1 MASVHEDSISLRPL
15 AGVGGRR
22 TVNLGK
28 LQVFRVLNFIRF
40 KCVIVKVKSR
50 EMTALS
56 KSNVEKIRT
65 ARDKRKTG
73 SGHKP
78 CGKPAGRGRLSCSL
92 QTLPSEKQ
100 ISFPVIYLENSIL
113 CYVPRISFFKK
124 SFHDQGL
131 DLVLEDGVL

>member
-56 KSNVEKIRT
+56 KSNVEIRT

-78 CGKPAGRGRLSCSL
+78 CGKPAGRGRLLCSL

-100 ISFPVIYLENSIL
+100 ISFPVILSREQYSLL
-113 CYVPRISFFKK
+113 CSTDIFFFLKF
-124 SFHDQGL
+124 S
-131 DLVLEDGVL
+131 

>member
-1 MASVHEDSISLRPL
+1 MRIQSGSGLL
-15 AGVGGRR
+15 AGVGGRG

-40 KCVIVKVKSR
+40 ECVIVKVKSR

-65 ARDKRKTG
+65 VRDKRKTG

-78 CGKPAGRGRLSCSL
+78 R
-92 QTLPSEKQ
+92 
-100 ISFPVIYLENSIL
+100 
-113 CYVPRISFFKK
+113 
-124 SFHDQGL
+124 
-131 DLVLEDGVL
+131 

>member
-1 MASVHEDSISLRPL
+1 MRIQSGSGLL
-15 AGVGGRR
+15 AGVGGRG

-40 KCVIVKVKSR
+40 ECVIVKVKSG

-65 ARDKRKTG
+65 VRDKRKTG

-78 CGKPAGRGRLSCSL
+78 AENLQAGRRLLCSL
-92 QTLPSEKQ
+92 QTAPSEKQ
-100 ISFPVIYLENSIL
+100 ISSLSFYLENGIL
-113 CYVPRISFFKK
+113 FCPTDFFLYVFIIEVEILF
-124 SFHDQGL
+124 
-131 DLVLEDGVL
+131 